1 MFFFYTTVIITLL
14 DIACIVLLTHYF
26 NIKTKYKTLLL
37 YACIAAYANFSTFV
51 AFPSFKVLDLVNIL
65 VFLIITIISV
75 SYYNENYFIFKIFL
89 KHRRLPTSA
98 IKTPMHSQNILLL
111 PSINTA
117 KTSSIR
123 LPKYLQQSFTLVH
136 KYFYSNHTNYC
147 LEYLNEQLINFAFTE
162 ANKKHYD
169 KALYLYHNA
178 LIYYK
183 NNDYAIFIII
193 SIANIYKAQG
203 KYISACHIYNNSLSL
218 PIINN
223 NHLVQTEF
231 KKTLYYL
238 HILQYVL
245 QRYHL
250 SNMPFAAI
258 PALYINKVEDIFQR
272 KFSQQQHF
280 SNKHLPILQLTMT
293 NKSA

>member
-1 MFFFYTTVIITLL
+1 MFFLYITIIMTLL
-14 DIACIVLLTHYF
+14 EISLIVLLTHCL
-26 NIKTKYKTLLL
+26 NIKIKYKTLLL
-37 YACIAAYANFSTFV
+37 YFCIGAYANFSTFV
-51 AFPSFKVLDLVNIL
+51 IYPSFKLPDLLNII
-65 VFLIITIISV
+65 VFLTITIIAA
-75 SYYNENYFIFKIFL
+75 SYYNETASIIKNIFAHKRSQKL
-89 KHRRLPTSA
+89 KLKAITSP
-98 IKTPMHSQNILLL
+98 KNLLSL
-111 PSINTA
+111 TSINTA

-123 LPKYLQQSFTLVH
+123 PPKYLQQSFTLVH
-136 KYFYSNHTNYC
+136 KYFYSNNTNYC

-250 SNMPFAAI
+250 SNMPFATI

-280 SNKHLPILQLTMT
+280 SNKHLPILQL